1 MRNKLFMATLAAA
14 IAVPV
19 MVAPVQAMEVAQTNI
34 TDFKDVP
41 KNHFAYTE
49 IMAMKKA
56 GIINGY
62 DDGTFK
68 PLVGITRQHVAAL
81 ISRALPLEPIREAT
95 TFKDVPTS
103 HPYYNDIQ
111 RLYRA
116 GIIDG
121 SNGNFNP
128 SASLTRAQMAKILCL
143 AFNLEPKTGYIFTD
157 VGADHWAKDYI
168 ATLYASGITTGSEG
182 KFNGNETVTRAQY
195 AVFLYR
201 ALNPDKAPIPEKP
214 LSPDPV
220 KPTEPTKPD
229 PKPPT
234 SGDTQLINP
243 KDIVTPAGWS
253 AEAKEKEYK
262 QVIEETV
269 FTHSPNRG
277 NGGTFGTGGLLLR
290 DMIEGVP
297 GYFTA
302 KEAFK
307 ITLEGFNKRG
317 ANLTEEELIH
327 IINDVITNGT
337 IYVHP
342 NNSFAMYYNYEKKSL
357 VCTM

>member
-19 MVAPVQAMEVAQTNI
+19 IVAPVQAMEVAQTNI

-201 ALNPDKAPIPEKP
+201 ALNPDKAPVPEKP
-214 LSPDPV
+214 LNPDPV
-220 KPTEPTKPD
+220 KPAEPAEPAEPTKPTEPTNPVD
-229 PKPPT
+229 PSEPNDSLPDISKVKPPNEWSLDT
-234 SGDTQLINP
+234 SKNIATDFQ
-243 KDIVTPAGWS
+243 
-253 AEAKEKEYK
+253 KEKHNDPS
-262 QVIEETV
+262 V
-269 FTHSPNRG
+269 P
-277 NGGTFGTGGLLLR
+277 
-290 DMIEGVP
+290 GVP
-297 GYFTA
+297 TTTGINMKSQNAEEYVKMMHQGLVTS
-302 KEAFK
+302 ENVG
-307 ITLEGFNKRG
+307 ITYDQFVSM
-317 ANLTEEELIH
+317 
-327 IINDVITNGT
+327 INDVVEKGT
-337 IYVHP
+337 VYDGG
-342 NNSFAMYYNYEKKSL
+342 SFAVYFDYNTGQLYIAR
-357 VCTM
+357 

>member
-19 MVAPVQAMEVAQTNI
+19 IVAPVQAMEVAQTNI

-41 KNHFAYTE
+41 KSHFAYTE

-214 LSPDPV
+214 LNPDPV
-220 KPTEPTKPD
+220 KPAEPTEPTEPTKPTKPD
-229 PKPPT
+229 PKPIDPPT
-234 SGDTQLINP
+234 SSNTLPDVSKVTPPVGWDENTSKEIATNVQKEKY
-243 KDIVTPAGWS
+243 KDINSV
-253 AEAKEKEYK
+253 
-262 QVIEETV
+262 
-269 FTHSPNRG
+269 
-277 NGGTFGTGGLLLR
+277 
-290 DMIEGVP
+290 GVP
-297 GYFTA
+297 GTTSINL
-302 KEAFK
+302 KS
-307 ITLEGFNKRG
+307 TNDLENRVKLILDSLNSRDE
-317 ANLTEEELIH
+317 ANLTYEQFVG
-327 IINDVITNGT
+327 IINDVVEDGT
-337 IYVHP
+337 VYEGGSYAI
-342 NNSFAMYYNYEKKSL
+342 YYNYNTGKL
-357 VCTM
+357 CIAR

>member
-19 MVAPVQAMEVAQTNI
+19 IVAPVQAMEVAQTNI

-128 SASLTRAQMAKILCL
+128 SGSLTRAQMAKILCL

-214 LSPDPV
+214 LNPDPV
-220 KPTEPTKPD
+220 KPAEPTEPTKPD
-229 PKPPT
+229 PKPVDPPT
-234 SGDTQLINP
+234 SSNTLPDVS
-243 KDIVTPAGWS
+243 KVTPPVGWS
-253 AEAKEKEYK
+253 EDASKEVATNIQKDKYK
-262 QVIEETV
+262 D
-269 FTHSPNRG
+269 PNSV
-277 NGGTFGTGGLLLR
+277 
-290 DMIEGVP
+290 GVP
-297 GYFTA
+297 GTTGINMKSQNVDEYV
-302 KEAFK
+302 K
-307 ITLEGFNKRG
+307 
-317 ANLTEEELIH
+317 LIH
-327 IINDVITNGT
+327 EGLVGKGDLSISYDQFVSIINDVVNNGSV
-337 IYVHP
+337 YDGE
-342 NNSFAMYYNYEKKSL
+342 SFAVYYNYNTSKIYIVS
-357 VCTM
+357 